1 MDVIDGIIAD
11 LNVPYKDLNILTEDT
26 QELRDVN
33 YFFDSI
39 CCGNKALENLLYEI
53 IGYSLT
59 KSAKLSCGFIFK
71 GNGRN
76 GKSKV
81 FRILEHLLG
90 EEQCSHEHL
99 EDLSGSR
106 LGAKTTVKH
115 LQRLYC
121 EHSRGP
127 KATKIY

>member
-1 MDVIDGIIAD
+1 MEKIDSIIAD
-11 LNVPYKDLNILTEDT
+11 LDVSYKDLNVLTEDT

-39 CCGNKALENLLYEI
+39 CCGDKELENLLYEI

-59 KSAKLSCGFIFK
+59 KNAKLSCGFIFK

-106 LGAKTTVKH
+106 LGAKSTVKH
-115 LQRLYC
+115 LERLYC
-121 EHSRGP
+121 EYSRRP
-127 KATKIY
+127 NTAKVY